1 MRKVRNVVERALL
14 LCENGEILPEHLPIE
29 SMAANALSFANASPP
44 APAAPAPAAAPPI
57 DMARPT
63 APMGAVESEKDRILR
78 VLAECAG
85 SQTRAAKVLGIARS
99 TLIARLDEYGVP
111 RPRK

>member
-1 MRKVRNVVERALL
+1 
-14 LCENGEILPEHLPIE
+14 
-29 SMAANALSFANASPP
+29 MAANSISFAAA
-44 APAAPAPAAAPPI
+44 APVVAPAPAPAPAPLE
-57 DMARPT
+57 AGRPT
-63 APMGAVESEKDRILR
+63 APAGFAASAPLRAADEEKERILR